1 MASSVMNKPE
11 MKDFFTENFKHDLVH
26 MSKDTVANVRLALA
40 RVLRNHFKQIDGSF
54 IYDAKVN

>member
-11 MKDFFTENFKHDLVH
+11 MKDFFSENFKHDLVQ
-26 MSKDTVANVRLALA
+26 MSKDSVTNVRLALA

-54 IYDAKVN
+54 IYDAKIN